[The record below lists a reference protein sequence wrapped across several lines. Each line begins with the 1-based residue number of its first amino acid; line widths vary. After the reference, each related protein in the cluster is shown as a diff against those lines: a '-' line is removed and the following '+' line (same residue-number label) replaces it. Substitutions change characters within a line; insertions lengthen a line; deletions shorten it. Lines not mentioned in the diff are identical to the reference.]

1 MPMKSVPKSTIPI
14 NALHADVRRLLTK
27 YKCKYELHEVRA
39 QFMGAIAS
47 PIDQVN
53 PMQELKSLWN
63 GALPPVK
70 NIEAVNELM
79 QVFAMGLWNQLSAH
93 CDPEQPFLLTEFVG
107 KYNRKEINRF
117 AQVKHQEIDHFI
129 AGFFQGQDKMRLPP
143 EINTG
148 LDDLEDLAAMFA
160 GVVDI
165 PSKPNDTELIMR
177 ELMHKLTQ
185 IAEIAQKE
193 INSII
198 TRTAD
203 DRRNGGST
211 TNTLH

>member
-1 MPMKSVPKSTIPI
+1 MKSVPKHTTPI

-63 GALPPVK
+63 GELPPVK

-93 CDPEQPFLLTEFVG
+93 CDPDQPFLLTEFVD
-107 KYNRKEINRF
+107 KYNHKEINRF
-117 AQVKHQEIDHFI
+117 AQVKHQEIDRFI
-129 AGFFQGQDKMRLPP
+129 AGFFQGQDMMRLPP
-143 EINTG
+143 EISTG

-165 PSKPNDTELIMR
+165 PSNPSDTELVMR

-211 TNTLH
+211 QNTMH